1 MKADPGHHGKC
12 SGHRT
17 PNLPEVVNLN
27 AIVSI
32 LATIS
37 SSSLLFSVS
46 AAMGQAKW
54 DWISEQPRLLRDL
67 ELLDEASRGPLG
79 SFEMLFH
86 PTVLS
91 VSTLGSVATLLNL
104 AVGPFVQQLIDIR
117 TAPVPIASDQVWTP
131 IMSFPS
137 RYLNARSSE
146 IIDAYNSGIWTD
158 ASIYSRWAQ
167 CPTGNCTWPAFTSLN
182 WCVKTSTY
190 NTSDLDR
197 VEINCPVGIA
207 KTVLMKFYRILQRT
221 ESQPRI
227 RHLVKSTLK
236 RTRHLWHTPSYFRF
250 KAALALLLQIQ
261 PAESLHLKP
270 HSLWS

>member
-1 MKADPGHHGKC
+1 MSQFPKPCPDERPIFAHLGMKADPGHHGKC

-17 PNLPEVVNLN
+17 PILPEVVNLN
-27 AIVSI
+27 SIVSV

-37 SSSLLFSVS
+37 SSSMLFSVS

-79 SFEMLFH
+79 SFEILFH

-91 VSTLGSVATLLNL
+91 ITTLGSVATLLNL
-104 AVGPFVQQLIDIR
+104 AVGPFVQQLIDMRI
-117 TAPVPIASDQVWTP
+117 APVPVASDQVWTP

-137 RYLNARSSE
+137 RYLNARSSD
-146 IIDAYNSGIWTD
+146 IIDAYNSGIWND
-158 ASIYSRWAQ
+158 ASNYRRWAQ
-167 CPTGNCTWPAFTSLN
+167 CPTGNCTWPAFKSLN

-197 VEINCPVGIA
+197 VEINCPVAYSEDSFDEIYQDFAMDGTTNTNSTTCEIRELSTSGISHRVFA
-207 KTVLMKFYRILQRT
+207 
-221 ESQPRI
+221 
-227 RHLVKSTLK
+227 
-236 RTRHLWHTPSYFRF
+236 
-250 KAALALLLQIQ
+250 
-261 PAESLHLKP
+261 
-270 HSLWS
+270 